1 MRWVKDS
8 RLQEQMVKLENFKP
22 QLKRGRISPQKGR
35 ILFETEDPFDQIVLP
50 IDLADFLVQCN
61 GQRTVGEIVENIY
74 HQKGV
79 VQFRL
84 IFKALQYLAE
94 RGFLE
99 NGHEL
104 QLPESHLSN
113 QVSFHSFKPN
123 WSFPIGRR
131 IFNDKQH
138 PGLFYGLAMLII
150 ITSILSFQNMSWAW
164 AQMEFFR
171 IDGSYLYGLVFFTF
185 TASFLLSFKNIFK
198 TLLQVFLTGRAYNFG
213 LGFNGYAIHF
223 NVTSDAL
230 FLTESK
236 LYLALFH
243 FASFASPLPIA
254 GAIAFLWPDFPLLPQ
269 LFQIVAF
276 IMLLEANPFEDNDF
290 NQFLKTAFPDDTFRR
305 IATLV
310 RQKPFISVLESS
322 GKDENSGIASAFHHF
337 SLLWTAGFA
346 GVFFYGMNFHFTPAF
361 NAMKNSG
368 YAEKIAALLLLTL
381 IGTWFLVSI
390 NNQLK
395 LLWKAFFTPTRTF
408 LLNMVKKRHTRK
420 IDFFNQQEIYRT
432 LEGLP
437 LFSYF
442 PQELLNMI
450 VQKSTVQKVDAGT
463 PVILQGDEG
472 RELFILLSG
481 RLEVRKRYSKSKY
494 QRLTEIHPPS
504 IFGEIAV
511 LEDCKRLA
519 EVTAAEESVILCIP
533 ARTLRQAAEENQYI
547 RELDAFKNAIMVNQF
562 FSSAPMFR
570 ELDDSVIHLFTA
582 RGKIEQFD
590 RGDHVFNQGDPG
602 DGFYLI
608 LRGLAGVVVNGRPV
622 AKIQQGGFF
631 GEIALIADIPRT
643 GAITALEPLTTLK
656 IGRESFW
663 EILSQD
669 LQMAVFIENV
679 GEHRIRED
687 IEILKGK
694 DAKIA

>member
-1 MRWVKDS
+1 MTERPPV
-8 RLQEQMVKLENFKP
+8 LMPKLESFKP
-22 QLKRGRISPQKGR
+22 QLKKGRITPQKGR
-35 ILFETEDPFDQIVLP
+35 ILFETEQPFDQVILP

-61 GQRTVGEIVENIY
+61 GERTVGEIIENIY

-84 IFKALQYLAE
+84 IFKALQYLGE

-104 QLPESHLSN
+104 ELPDTNFSE
-113 QVSFHSFKPN
+113 QVDFHSIKPS

-131 IFNDKQH
+131 IFNDQQH
-138 PGLFYGLAMLII
+138 PSLFYGLAMLII
-150 ITSILSFQNMSWAW
+150 LTSIFSLQNLNWSW

-171 IDGSYLYGLVFFTF
+171 IDGSYFFGLVFFSV

-213 LGFNGYAIHF
+213 LSFNGYAVHF

-230 FLTESK
+230 FLIESK

-243 FASFASPLPIA
+243 LACFASPLPIA
-254 GAIAFLWPDFPLLPQ
+254 GALAFMWPDFPLLPE

-276 IMLLEANPFEDNDF
+276 VMLLEANPFEDNDF
-290 NQFLKTAFPDDTFRR
+290 NQFFKAAFPDDTFRR

-310 RQKPFISVLESS
+310 RQKPFISVLETS
-322 GKDENSGIASAFHHF
+322 GKDQNSGLASAFHHY
-337 SLLWTAGFA
+337 SLLWMAAFT
-346 GVFFYGMNFHFTPAF
+346 GVFFYGAKFHFVPAIDIIK
-361 NAMKNSG
+361 NASLS
-368 YAEKIAALLLLTL
+368 ERLSALVLLTL
-381 IGTWFLVSI
+381 IGAWFLVSAS
-390 NNQLK
+390 NQLK
-395 LLWKAFFTPTRTF
+395 LLWKAFFTPIRG
-408 LLNMVKKRHTRK
+408 MVLGYFKRRK
-420 IDFFNQQEIYRT
+420 MQNIDYFNQDQIYKL
-432 LEGLP
+432 LESLP

-442 PQELLNMI
+442 PKELLNMI
-450 VQKSTVQKVDAGT
+450 VQKSTVQKVPKGT
-463 PVILQGDEG
+463 PVILQGDDG
-472 RELFILLSG
+472 RELFILLNG
-481 RLEVRKRYSKSKY
+481 RLEVRKRFSKARF
-494 QRLTEIHPPS
+494 QTLTEIHPPS
-504 IFGEIAV
+504 IFGEIAI
-511 LEDCKRLA
+511 LEDCKRMA
-519 EVTAAEESVILCIP
+519 EVTAADNSVILCIP

-547 RELDAFKNAIMVNQF
+547 RELEAFTNAIMVNQF
-562 FSSAPMFR
+562 FNSAPMFR
-570 ELDDSVIHLFTA
+570 DLSDSLIHLFMA
-582 RGKIEQFD
+582 RGKIESFEK
-590 RGDHVFNQGDPG
+590 GEYVFNQGDPG
-602 DGFYLI
+602 DSFFLI
-608 LRGLAGVVVNGRPV
+608 LRGLASVTVNGRPV

-643 GAITALEPLTTLK
+643 GAIAAAEPLTLLK

-687 IEILKGK
+687 IEILRGK